1 MSKKIKNNK
10 DINIEDAFNQLSEI
24 VNEIE
29 KDNVSLENALKLF
42 EDGMALTK
50 ICKNKLKSAEEKVI
64 TLIDKNKI
72 K

>member
-50 ICKNKLKSAEEKVI
+50 ICKNKLKNAEEKVNS
-64 TLIDKNKI
+64 LIDKNKI

>member
-10 DINIEDAFNQLSEI
+10 DINIKDAFNQLSQI
-24 VNEIE
+24 VSEIE
-29 KDNVSLENALKLF
+29 KDNISLENALKLF

-50 ICKNKLKSAEEKVI
+50 ICKNKLKNAEEKVNS
-64 TLIDKNKI
+64 LIDKNKI

>member
-64 TLIDKNKI
+64 SLIDKNKI

>member
-10 DINIEDAFNQLSEI
+10 DINIEDAFNQLSQI
-24 VNEIE
+24 VSEIE
-29 KDNVSLENALKLF
+29 KDNISLENALKLF

-50 ICKNKLKSAEEKVI
+50 ICKNKLKNAEEKVNS
-64 TLIDKNKI
+64 LIDKNKI

>member
-10 DINIEDAFNQLSEI
+10 DVNIEDAFNQLSEI

-29 KDNVSLENALKLF
+29 KDNISLENALKLF

-50 ICKNKLKSAEEKVI
+50 ICKNKLKSAEEKVNS
-64 TLIDKNKI
+64 LIDKNKI